1 MENETKYTFRTL
13 NSTDIFPVMRI
24 VRKIGINKF
33 KALFN
38 NPDMQA
44 VMGNENAEMSNEA
57 GISLMLELA
66 QLVLDGLD
74 DCEKDI
80 YELLERTSNK
90 TIEEIKNFD
99 VVTFTEMLIDFFKK
113 EELKDFLRAVFT
125 ALNVLKK

>member
-1 MENETKYTFRTL
+1 MENEAKYTFRTL
-13 NSTDIFPVMRI
+13 NSTDIFPVIRI

-44 VMGNENAEMSNEA
+44 VTGNENAEMSDEA
-57 GISLMLELA
+57 GISIMLELA
-66 QLVLDGLD
+66 QVVLDGLD

-80 YELLERTSNK
+80 FELLSRTSDK

-125 ALNVLKK
+125 ALNALKK

>member
-1 MENETKYTFRTL
+1 MEKKVEYAFRTL

-33 KALFN
+33 KNLFN
-38 NPDMQA
+38 NPEMQ
-44 VMGNENAEMSNEA
+44 VVIGNGDAEMSDEA

-74 DCEKDI
+74 NCEKDI
-80 YELLERTSNK
+80 FELLARTSDK